1 MSLETELKEQKV
13 AHLDL
18 SSFSMMH
25 SGATVRSA
33 LAQMRSDG
41 NNACLVTEGEQLK
54 GIFTDRDVLRKV
66 IGAPE
71 MLDGPIDNVM
81 TPAPITIGPD
91 ASAAEALRLMDEH
104 HFRNLPVVREDGEI
118 VGNMT
123 HQAVI
128 TYLAARYPVEL
139 LNRPPEADRF
149 PRKPEGG

>member
-1 MSLETELKEQKV
+1 MSLESELREQKV

-18 SSFSMMH
+18 SSFSVVN
-25 SGATVRSA
+25 SGTTVRSA
-33 LAQMRSDG
+33 LAQLRTDG

-71 MLDGPIDNVM
+71 VLDGPIDTVM
-81 TPAPITIGPD
+81 TPAPITIDPD
-91 ASAAEALRLMDEH
+91 VSAAEALRLMDER
-104 HFRNLPVVREDGEI
+104 HFRNLPVVRKDGKI

-128 TYLAARYPVEL
+128 TYLAARFPVEL

>member
-1 MSLETELKEQKV
+1 MSLETELREQKV

-18 SSFSMMH
+18 SSFSVVS

-66 IGAPE
+66 IGAPAV
-71 MLDGPIDNVM
+71 LDGPIEEVM

-91 ASAAEALRLMDEH
+91 VSAVEALRLMDDH
-104 HFRNLPVVREDGEI
+104 HFRNLPVVAEDGAI